1 MKLLQCC
8 LYGLSL
14 LVLPNISLGLP
25 TSLLFSGSNKA
36 QQVVEQ
42 QQPLP
47 PLPTAAEYFV
57 DLTTF
62 SSSFST
68 HLLFD
73 HIDGT
78 LSILSK
84 RISLHFQQLV
94 QVTTQPFNINDDAF
108 IVDIDLLKGQLQ
120 GAVGCKFYL

>member
-1 MKLLQCC
+1 MILLRCC

-14 LVLPNISLGLP
+14 LVLSNIASGLP
-25 TSLLFSGSNKA
+25 TTLFGSGGKKQ
-36 QQVVEQ
+36 QQVEEQ
-42 QQPLP
+42 Q
-47 PLPTAAEYFV
+47 TEYFV
-57 DLTTF
+57 DLPTF
-62 SSSFST
+62 SSLFST

-84 RISLHFQQLV
+84 RISLSFQQLV

-108 IVDIDLLKGQLQ
+108 IVDVDLLEGQLQ
-120 GAVGCKFYL
+120 GAVGCK